1 MDLEFRELLITDGD
15 GIREMSAVATAILRD
30 YYDPIIGK
38 EQNDYMLAK
47 FQTPDAIR
55 GQLAS
60 AIDVI
65 IHLGDHDRD
74 TICLKSEF
82 PEIPLFSVR
91 GNCDFFTTAPDRDIV
106 PLGPVKAFITHG
118 HLYNVDWSTDSL
130 AYAAQEAECQIAMFG
145 HTHEAMNGELGSI
158 RLLNPGTAGK
168 GRILT
173 YAWVEVNENGG
184 IATEIRKL

>member
-1 MDLEFRELLITDGD
+1 MRAAVCSDTHSNTALMLE
-15 GIREMSAVATAILRD
+15 AVRRTR
-30 YYDPIIGK
+30 P
-38 EQNDYMLAK
+38 
-47 FQTPDAIR
+47 
-55 GQLAS
+55 
-60 AIDVI
+60 DVI